1 MSDTDLLHQN
11 EGELAMITRRIYNFP
26 AMGRQNPFEEMDRMS
41 RQLNL
46 LTNAM
51 FGSADLRFSPS
62 GVFPAVNITEDVKK
76 YYVRAELPGL
86 KADEINLQVSGR
98 NLSISG
104 ERKIQLEGKNS
115 KYHRRERE
123 EGRFSR
129 IIGLPGDLN
138 ADSVEANMVNGV
150 LTIAI
155 AKSEAAKPK
164 QITVK

>member
-1 MSDTDLLHQN
+1 
-11 EGELAMITRRIYNFP
+11 MITRRIYNFP
-26 AMGRQNPFEEMDRMS
+26 AMGWQNPFEEVERIS
-41 RQLNL
+41 RQLNW

-51 FGSADLRFSPS
+51 FGSAGLPFPRA
-62 GVFPAVNITEDVKK
+62 GVFPAVNITEDINK

-104 ERKIQLEGKNS
+104 ERRIQSEGKNA

-123 EGRFSR
+123 GGRFSR
-129 IIGLPGDLN
+129 IIGLPGDIN

-150 LTIAI
+150 LTVAI
-155 AKSEAAKPK
+155 GKSVAAKPK

>member
-1 MSDTDLLHQN
+1 ML
-11 EGELAMITRRIYNFP
+11 TRRIYNFP
-26 AMGRQNPFEEMDRMS
+26 AMGWQNPFEEIERMS

-51 FGSADLRFSPS
+51 FGSAGLPLSPA
-62 GVFPAVNITEDVKK
+62 GVFPAVNITEEKDK

-86 KADEINLQVSGR
+86 KSDEIVLQVSGR

-104 ERKIQLEGKNS
+104 ERKIQSEGENA
-115 KYHRRERE
+115 KYHRKERE

-129 IIGLPGDLN
+129 IIGLPGDIN

-150 LTIAI
+150 LTVVIS
-155 AKSEAAKPK
+155 KSEASKPK

>member
-1 MSDTDLLHQN
+1 
-11 EGELAMITRRIYNFP
+11 MIARRIYDFP
-26 AMGRQNPFEEMDRMS
+26 ATVWRNPFEEMERMS
-41 RQLNL
+41 RQLGL

-51 FGSADLRFSPS
+51 LGSQTGLPFSPT
-62 GVFPAVNITEDVKK
+62 GVFPAVNITEDKDK

-86 KADEINLQVSGR
+86 KSDEILLQVSGR

-104 ERKIQLEGKNS
+104 ERKFQSEGEHA

-129 IIGLPGDLN
+129 IIGLPGDIN

-150 LTIAI
+150 LTVVIS
-155 AKSEAAKPK
+155 KSEASKPK
-164 QITVK
+164 QIAVK

>member
-1 MSDTDLLHQN
+1 MFDTNLLHQN

-26 AMGRQNPFEEMDRMS
+26 AMGWQNPFEEMERMS

-51 FGSADLRFSPS
+51 FGSAGVPFSPS
-62 GVFPAVNITEDVKK
+62 GVFPAVNITEDVNK

-86 KADEINLQVSGR
+86 KTDEINLQVSGR

-104 ERKIQLEGKNS
+104 ERKIQSEEKNA

-129 IIGLPGDLN
+129 IIGFPGDIN
-138 ADSVEANMVNGV
+138 ADNVEAHMVNGV
-150 LTIAI
+150 LTVAI

-164 QITVK
+164 QIAVK

>member
-1 MSDTDLLHQN
+1 
-11 EGELAMITRRIYNFP
+11 MITRRIYNFP
-26 AMGRQNPFEEMDRMS
+26 AMGWQNPFEEMERMS

-51 FGSADLRFSPS
+51 FGSAGVPFSTS
-62 GVFPAVNITEDVKK
+62 GVFPPVNITEDVNK

-86 KADEINLQVSGR
+86 KTDEINLQVSGR

-104 ERKIQLEGKNS
+104 ERKIQSEGKNA

-129 IIGLPGDLN
+129 IIGLPGDIN
-138 ADSVEANMVNGV
+138 ADNVEAHMVNGV
-150 LTIAI
+150 LTVAI
-155 AKSEAAKPK
+155 AKSEAARPK

>member
-1 MSDTDLLHQN
+1 
-11 EGELAMITRRIYNFP
+11 MITRRIHNFP
-26 AMGRQNPFEEMDRMS
+26 AMGWQNPFEEMERMS

-51 FGSADLRFSPS
+51 FGSAGVPFSPS
-62 GVFPAVNITEDVKK
+62 GVFPAVNITEDVNK
-76 YYVRAELPGL
+76 YYVRAELPGIEVD
-86 KADEINLQVSGR
+86 AINLQVSGR

-104 ERKIQLEGKNS
+104 ERKIQSEGKNA

-129 IIGLPGDLN
+129 IIGLPGDIN
-138 ADSVEANMVNGV
+138 ADNVEAHMVNGV
-150 LTIAI
+150 LTVSI

>member
-1 MSDTDLLHQN
+1 
-11 EGELAMITRRIYNFP
+11 MITRRIYNFP
-26 AMGRQNPFEEMDRMS
+26 AMGWQNPFEEMERMS

-51 FGSADLRFSPS
+51 FGSAGLPFSPS
-62 GVFPAVNITEDVKK
+62 GVFPAVNITEDVNK

-104 ERKIQLEGKNS
+104 ERKIQSEGKNA

-123 EGRFSR
+123 EGSFSR

-138 ADSVEANMVNGV
+138 ADNVEANMVNGV
-150 LTIAI
+150 LTVAI

>member
-1 MSDTDLLHQN
+1 
-11 EGELAMITRRIYNFP
+11 MITRRIHNFP
-26 AMGRQNPFEEMDRMS
+26 AMGWQNPFEEMERMS

-51 FGSADLRFSPS
+51 FGSAGLRFSPS
-62 GVFPAVNITEDVKK
+62 GVFPAVNITEDINK

-86 KADEINLQVSGR
+86 EADEINLQVSGR

-104 ERKIQLEGKNS
+104 ERKIQSEGKNA

-129 IIGLPGDLN
+129 IIGLPGDIK
-138 ADSVEANMVNGV
+138 ADNVEGNMVNGV
-150 LTIAI
+150 LMVAI

-164 QITVK
+164 QITVR

>member
-1 MSDTDLLHQN
+1 
-11 EGELAMITRRIYNFP
+11 MITRRIYNLP
-26 AMGRQNPFEEMDRMS
+26 AMGWQNPFEEMERMS
-41 RQLNL
+41 KQMNL

-51 FGSADLRFSPS
+51 FGSAGLPFSRP
-62 GVFPAVNITEDVKK
+62 GVFPAVNISENGNK

-86 KADEINLQVSGR
+86 KADDISLEVSGR

-104 ERKIQLEGKNS
+104 ERKIQSEDKNA

-129 IIGLPGDLN
+129 IIGLPRDID
-138 ADSVEANMVNGV
+138 ADNVVANMVNGV
-150 LTIAI
+150 LTVAI
-155 AKSEAAKPK
+155 PKSEAAKPK